1 MSAPRLVAV
10 LALILSACA
19 SWENSPQSAPPPPA
33 EGPVPSSHYAP
44 PPPVEPGV
52 PPPTE
57 HPAQIRVAIAS
68 VQLLDDCPDP
78 PAEPAAARSAP
89 SPAQAQAGERSHDY
103 VEQCAQSTVQLA
115 VHSDRPGM
123 LRIEAIRVLDPQ
135 TQKRVG
141 TTTLRQPTEWSAG
154 GSYVPWNE
162 RVTADRDLQISY
174 KLGALDL
181 AQASNPSMG
190 PFVLELDVSVDGVRQ
205 TIRSPEFGR
214 QSPEIMVT

>member
-19 SWENSPQSAPPPPA
+19 SWENSPQSAPPPP
-33 EGPVPSSHYAP
+33 
-44 PPPVEPGV
+44 VEPGV
-52 PPPTE
+52 PPPAE

-78 PAEPAAARSAP
+78 PAAQVAAPAAASRA
-89 SPAQAQAGERSHDY
+89 AAGESMQKRSSDY

-123 LRIEAIRVLDPQ
+123 LRIEALRVLDPR

-141 TTTLRQPTEWSAG
+141 TTTLRQPTQWSTG

-181 AQASNPSMG
+181 AQASELAGPTFNPYMG
-190 PFVLELDVSVDGVRQ
+190 PFVLELDVSIDGVRQ

-214 QSPEIMVT
+214 QPPEIMVT